1 MSQEFSNVASIE
13 IEPVEIWFKLVKSA
27 DGYPESQDWEELW
40 ARSVGESYRLE
51 STPFFENRVS
61 KGDLV
66 VATLQGDGFLQFERV
81 VERGRHSTFRALINI
96 ELVSAESVSNELK
109 RLGAECEITLDNL
122 VAIDVSEEAMN
133 VVEDFLVSGKDDGR
147 WGLQDGFIFEPPNNG
162 GAVQ

>member
-1 MSQEFSNVASIE
+1 MSQGLANVASME
-13 IEPVEIWFKLVKSA
+13 TEPVEVWFKLVKSV

-40 ARSVGESYRLE
+40 ARPVGESYRLE

-81 VERGRHSTFRALINI
+81 VERGRHSTFRALIDV
-96 ELVSAESVSNELK
+96 ERVSVESVTKELK
-109 RLGAECEITLDNL
+109 NLGAECEVTLDNL
-122 VAIDVSEEAMN
+122 VAIDVSEEAMK
-133 VVEDFLVSGKDDGR
+133 VVEDFLVRGKDDGR
-147 WGLQDGFIFEPPNNG
+147 WGLQDGFIFEPPNSS

>member
-1 MSQEFSNVASIE
+1 MSQGFVGVAME
-13 IEPVEIWFKLVKSA
+13 AEPVEIWFKLVKSA

-40 ARSVGESYRLE
+40 ARPVGESYRLE

-81 VERGRHSTFRALINI
+81 VERGRHSTFRALIDV
-96 ELVSAESVSNELK
+96 ERVSVESVSKELK
-109 RLGAECEITLDNL
+109 RLGAECEVTLDNL
-122 VAIDVSEEAMN
+122 VAIDVSEEAMK